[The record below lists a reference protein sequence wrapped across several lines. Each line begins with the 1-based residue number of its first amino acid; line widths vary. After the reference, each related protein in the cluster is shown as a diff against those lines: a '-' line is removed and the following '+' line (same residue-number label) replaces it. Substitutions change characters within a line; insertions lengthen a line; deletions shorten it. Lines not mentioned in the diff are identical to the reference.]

1 MSDFYLRTD
10 TEAEMIAAFE
20 AAGINIRSEDGVVID
35 GEVVDFDGIRLDI
48 GWIGPVVR
56 PDPADP
62 EGPPIVDSRY
72 HVNLRVS
79 GVLPEETLASLP
91 ILDPPPS
98 RPMRVWA

>member
-1 MSDFYLRTD
+1 MSDFYLRANTK
-10 TEAEMIAAFE
+10 AAIQNAFL
-20 AAGINIRSEDGVVID
+20 AAGITVQGID

-62 EGPPIVDSRY
+62 EGPPIVDNRY

>member
-1 MSDFYLRTD
+1 MSDYYLRANTK
-10 TEAEMIAAFE
+10 AAMQNAFL
-20 AAGINIRSEDGVVID
+20 AAGITVQGVD

>member
-1 MSDFYLRTD
+1 MSDYYLRANTK
-10 TEAEMIAAFE
+10 ASIQNAFL
-20 AAGINIRSEDGVVID
+20 AAGITVQGID

-48 GWIGPVVR
+48 GWLGPVVR

-62 EGPPIVDSRY
+62 EGPPIVDNRY

>member
-1 MSDFYLRTD
+1 MNDYYLKAATK
-10 TEAEMIAAFE
+10 IAIQNAFF
-20 AAGINIRSEDGVVID
+20 AAGITVQGID
-35 GEVVDFDGIRLDI
+35 GEVVDFGGIRLDI
-48 GWIGPVVR
+48 GWIGPVER
-56 PDPADP
+56 PDPANP

-72 HVNLRVS
+72 HANLRVS

>member
-1 MSDFYLRTD
+1 MSDYYLRANTK
-10 TEAEMIAAFE
+10 AAIQNAFL
-20 AAGINIRSEDGVVID
+20 AAGITVQGID

-72 HVNLRVS
+72 HANLRVS

>member
-1 MSDFYLRTD
+1 MSDYYLRANTK
-10 TEAEMIAAFE
+10 AAMQNAFL
-20 AAGINIRSEDGVVID
+20 AAGITVQGID

-72 HVNLRVS
+72 HANLRVS

-91 ILDPPPS
+91 ILNPPPS